1 MKSLIK
7 EKQIYRIIILL
18 LLVSVFLYSVE
29 RIYVFFLYPD
39 EFGYWSTA
47 ATALGW
53 DWREVSG
60 LGSFYSYGYS
70 FILLPILKIT
80 SSSLTAYR
88 MAIAVNMILMCAAFF
103 LLQIISRDISSHK
116 DGRRHIFFAGIA
128 VFYPAWIFYM
138 QFTATEALLTF
149 LFVLIAWLFLLFME
163 KPRIHVAIFLALALG
178 YSFVVHMRS
187 VGVVI
192 ACGLTIA
199 VWGICSSGNKKKI
212 LMLAAALVV
221 VLVAAF
227 LLKDIVRQSVYSGAG
242 EDLLK
247 NNEFG
252 GQFDKIRFIL
262 SAEGILQLIKNVS
275 GKILYLGTA
284 SMGLFYFGVFWC
296 IRQAG
301 RLIRGLRNQE
311 SLDGRIFWGIF
322 LMLAVIGEVMIG
334 SIYSVQTT
342 DLDWIIYGRYSEF
355 ILPVIMVV
363 GLCQM
368 YKLRRLPMT
377 VMAAWL
383 LHTVFSM
390 ICLVTFAGEEPTMV
404 RGYMSVGVSYLI
416 GIGEV
421 DPGLFI
427 LQVWILGSIFLFVVS
442 FFMYIEKKNKGMV
455 WLLGVLLGAEIA
467 LGLYA
472 SHIYVYPVND
482 YMRYE
487 LYLGETIM
495 EDFPSEME
503 ILYLDEGRTQW
514 IDVIQMQLRER
525 SIRVIS
531 REELDNRAA
540 KDTVL
545 IAHKD
550 GQYRDALAEKYRYCK
565 EYNVFCL
572 YYNDVRVK
580 SP

>member
-1 MKSLIK
+1 
-7 EKQIYRIIILL
+7 
-18 LLVSVFLYSVE
+18 
-29 RIYVFFLYPD
+29 
-39 EFGYWSTA
+39 
-47 ATALGW
+47 
-53 DWREVSG
+53 
-60 LGSFYSYGYS
+60 
-70 FILLPILKIT
+70 
-80 SSSLTAYR
+80 
-88 MAIAVNMILMCAAFF
+88 
-103 LLQIISRDISSHK
+103 
-116 DGRRHIFFAGIA
+116 
-128 VFYPAWIFYM
+128 M

-163 KPRIHVAIFLALALG
+163 KPRIYVAIFLALALG

-199 VWGICSSGNKKKI
+199 VWGICSSGNRKKI

-227 LLKDIVRQSVYSGAG
+227 LLKDIVRQSVYSGSG

-252 GQFDKIRFIL
+252 GQLDKIRFIL
-262 SAEGILQLIKNVS
+262 SAEGILQLFKNVS
-275 GKILYLGTA
+275 GKILYLGAA
-284 SMGLFYFGVFWC
+284 SMGLFYFGMFWC
-296 IRQAG
+296 FRQVI

-334 SIYSVQTT
+334 SIYSIQTT

-355 ILPVIMVV
+355 ILPVIMVA

-377 VMAAWL
+377 VMAAWM

-390 ICLVTFAGEEPTMV
+390 ICLITFAGEEPTMV

-416 GIGEV
+416 GTGEV

-427 LQVWILGSIFLFVVS
+427 LQVWIIGSVLLFVVS
-442 FFMYIEKKNKGMV
+442 FFIYIVYIKKKNKGMV
-455 WLLGVLLGAEIA
+455 WLLGVLLGMEIA

-472 SHIYVYPVND
+472 SRMYIYPVNE

-487 LYLGETIM
+487 LYMGEKIM
-495 EDFPSEME
+495 EDFPSETE
-503 ILYLDEGRTQW
+503 VLYLDEGRTQW

-531 REELDNRAA
+531 REELDNRAVE
-540 KDTVL
+540 DTIL

-550 GQYRDALAEKYRYCK
+550 GQYREALSGKYKYCK
-565 EYNVFCL
+565 EYNIFCL
-572 YYNDVRVK
+572 YYN
-580 SP
+580 